1 MAAVSSVKIL
11 RSKFSGC
18 LLGALFGDALGAEF
32 EGYYWM
38 SPVPEWA
45 FEVFS
50 EEKLLNFR
58 EMDKPRFKF
67 TDDSAMMMA
76 LCRSL
81 LSEKTL
87 NIKKLAREYTETFY
101 REPYRGYGGGVRSV
115 FRRLRDE
122 TFKDVTLPAREQ
134 FDGSGSYG
142 NGAAMRVAPIALFN
156 HDNLEELKKNSAQNA
171 LVTHAHA
178 HGINGAVL
186 QAMAVYESL
195 QTPPGTLDVEG
206 YIDKMIAAAEELERV
221 DVESVEVENVE
232 VENVEL
238 NEPAENSNICDA
250 FSRRLL
256 YCFTLGNSRSN
267 DEGRTPDEEQR
278 RYDIYISPKS
288 YVDQFRNIKEMLVGS
303 KGNPSTRQVINTLG
317 TGIKA
322 IEAVPAAIF
331 SFLYKSD
338 ACVKDVLF
346 YAMSLGGDTD
356 TIACMAGAIAG
367 AYWGRENIPEDW
379 YPVTE
384 GVEKMTQYA
393 DELYELR
400 VPQSTG

>member
-238 NEPAENSNICDA
+238 NEPAEK
-250 FSRRLL
+250 
-256 YCFTLGNSRSN
+256 SN